1 MENVFDIL
9 QERGFIEQITHEE
22 EVKELLGKE
31 SVTFYIGFDPTA
43 DSLHLGHFVQVMVM
57 KHMQNAGHKPIALIG
72 EGTAKVGD
80 PTGKTDMRKMLEN
93 NTLHENGEAIR
104 KQLEQYLVL
113 DGKAGYVANNA
124 DWLDNLNYI
133 NFLREIGS
141 KFSVNRM
148 LQAECFKQRMESG
161 LTFLEFNYM
170 IMQGYDF
177 LELNRRYNCK
187 MQLGGNDQWSNIIAG
202 VELTRKMEQEQV
214 YGLTFKLLTTS
225 TGVKMG
231 KTVAGALWIDAAKTS
246 PYEMFQYLRNVED
259 ADVENCLSLLTFLPM
274 DEVRRLGALEGSEIN
289 QAKEVLAFEF
299 VKIVHGEEE
308 AQKALEAAKALF
320 KGGADMSNVPTTE
333 MDKSEFE
340 GQGMGILDL
349 LNKLGLAPS
358 RSEARRNVQQ
368 GGVSIN
374 GEKVEGI
381 DRQVTLEDFGDE
393 GVLIKKGK
401 KKFHR
406 VTLA

>member
-1 MENVFDIL
+1 MTNVFDIL
-9 QERGFIEQITHEE
+9 QERGFIEQITHEA

-43 DSLHLGHFVQVMVM
+43 DSLHLGHFIQVMVM
-57 KHMQNAGHKPIALIG
+57 KHMQAAGHKPIALIG

-80 PTGKTDMRKMLEN
+80 PTGKTDMRKMLGN
-93 NTLHENGEAIR
+93 NTLKDNGEAIKR
-104 KQLEQYLVL
+104 QLEKYLVL
-113 DGKAGYVANNA
+113 DGEKGFTANNA

-133 NFLREIGS
+133 EFLREIGS

-148 LQAECFKQRMESG
+148 LQAECFKQRMETG

-177 LELNRRYNCK
+177 LELNRRFGCQ

-202 VELTRKMEQEQV
+202 VELTRKVEQKQV
-214 YGLTFKLLTTS
+214 FGLTFKLLTTS
-225 TGVKMG
+225 AGVKMG
-231 KTVAGALWIDAAKTS
+231 KTVAGALWIDPEKTS
-246 PYEMFQYLRNVED
+246 PFEMFQYLRNVED
-259 ADVENCLSLLTFLPM
+259 ADVENCLALLTFLPM
-274 DEVRRLGALEGSEIN
+274 DEVRRLGALEGKEIN
-289 QAKEVLAFEF
+289 HAKETLAFEF
-299 VKIVHGEEE
+299 VKILHGEEE

-320 KGGADMSNVPTTE
+320 KGGADMSNVPT
-333 MDKSEFE
+333 SELNKADFE
-340 GQGMGILDL
+340 GEGMGILDL
-349 LNKLGLAPS
+349 LNAVGLAPS

-368 GGVSIN
+368 GGVAIN
-374 GEKVEGI
+374 GEKVTSI
-381 DRQVTLEDFGDE
+381 DHKITLEDFGDE

-406 VTLA
+406 VLFV